1 MLETPL
7 TSSTK
12 YTHTQIIMII
22 ATQHYINVLNYLM
35 KFNLN
40 KLINYQRLRVYFGK
54 RFWKNYKAEKM
65 GRKKMEPENY
75 LRKYSKKLKL

>member
-40 KLINYQRLRVYFGK
+40 KLINYQRLWVCFGK
-54 RFWKNYKAEKM
+54 RFWKNSKAKKM
-65 GRKKMEPENY
+65 GRKKW
-75 LRKYSKKLKL
+75 